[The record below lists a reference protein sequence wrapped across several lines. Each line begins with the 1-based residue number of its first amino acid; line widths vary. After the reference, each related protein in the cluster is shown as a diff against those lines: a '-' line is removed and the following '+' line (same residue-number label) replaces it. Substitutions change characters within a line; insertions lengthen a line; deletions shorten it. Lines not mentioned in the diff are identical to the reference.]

1 MKLFFSIIS
10 TIMCLNLFSIT
21 KDTTKYNVKFK
32 QSSEILTAIDEHL
45 KYDEFYAI
53 SGYMKDTL
61 HVAINRRLYQC
72 NPEYAVE
79 LLQKVRVGIKN
90 NDYKY
95 DLKVTEDSD
104 VLMYDY
110 IYIGLSRT
118 ITTDGF
124 IKYDKYEVT
133 LQFTEYKNKII
144 FIAVIISAID

>member
-32 QSSEILTAIDEHL
+32 QSSEILTVIDEHL

-53 SGYMKDTL
+53 SDYMKDTL

-79 LLQKVRVGIKN
+79 LLQRTDLLNMINMKLPYNSQNIK
-90 NDYKY
+90 
-95 DLKVTEDSD
+95 
-104 VLMYDY
+104 
-110 IYIGLSRT
+110 
-118 ITTDGF
+118 
-124 IKYDKYEVT
+124 IK
-133 LQFTEYKNKII
+133 
-144 FIAVIISAID
+144 